1 MLEVEP
7 GLARRRHFVLTP
19 AAATILFFAAQLFF
33 FITEPTPQGRVA
45 GASAEAP
52 APIPVKVH
60 VVAEIRSLDDVKK
73 PKAKVPATEA
83 QLLDLLRREGSVIF
97 SSDEVEVVATPEQ
110 RFGTEEVDVIRL
122 RRARLAGH

>member
-1 MLEVEP
+1 MLEEGP

-33 FITEPTPQGRVA
+33 FITEPTPRSRVA

-110 RFGTEEVDVIRL
+110 SFGPDEVDVIRL